1 MISIRRGTAAEIAVL
16 FEYDRRTVRRWI
28 NRDNAKGDA
37 GHRVPLQHAFAT
49 AGLRTEVVEGCLG
62 GFNSLLEWATP
73 AMLRVATA
81 ADAPAIA
88 RVHVASWRTT
98 YPGMLPDSYLS
109 AMDVQDYTSRWA
121 RALSNPVSPG
131 AVTVV
136 DEDGDVVGF
145 ASCGRQRDG
154 RQPYEGELYAI
165 YLLQEVQGR
174 GYGRALVEASAT
186 RLAGQRITSMVV
198 WVLRDN
204 AHARGFYERLGGAYL
219 RKRELDFGFG
229 VTAMEVSYLWADTLA
244 TLLKRTAPAG

>member
-1 MISIRRGTAAEIAVL
+1 MRP
-16 FEYDRRTVRRWI
+16 VRS
-28 NRDNAKGDA
+28 GEHPFT
-37 GHRVPLQHAFAT
+37 G
-49 AGLRTEVVEGCLG
+49 
-62 GFNSLLEWATP
+62 LLEWATL
-73 AMLRVATA
+73 AMLRVATP

-98 YPGMLPDSYLS
+98 YPGMLPDSYLA
-109 AMDVQDYTSRWA
+109 AMDVRDYTGRWA
-121 RALSNPVSPG
+121 RALSSPVSPG
-131 AVTVV
+131 TVTVV
-136 DEDGDVVGF
+136 EEGGEIVGF

-154 RQPYEGELYAI
+154 HQPYEGELYAI

-174 GYGRALVEASAT
+174 GHGRALVEGSAAA
-186 RLAGQRITSMVV
+186 LAGQRITSMVV

-244 TLLKRTAPAG
+244 TLLKRPAPAG